1 MRGLVLLLGIC
12 VASCASPKVV
22 SYTPGGIEIDCMGG
36 LRCSSSPQ
44 DLANLAQD
52 HCRKY
57 GQNAQQERAF
67 RECDG

>member
-1 MRGLVLLLGIC
+1 
-12 VASCASPKVV
+12 VV